1 MEKNMMKEMAKSK
14 YMILFIVFVLA
25 VTYVNSLGIEK
36 MNNQSIN
43 ENEIVMNK

>member
-14 YMILFIVFVLA
+14 YMILFIIFVLL
-25 VTYVNSLGIEK
+25 VTYINSIGIEK
-36 MNNQSIN
+36 MNKKNIN